1 MSNNYLTYIIKQHI
15 LSYTTNQPINNKIGG
30 GIVLDLN
37 SDKSIYIQIAELI
50 ENEILLEN
58 LKEED
63 QAPSTNQFAKVYN
76 INPATARKGLN
87 ILVDEELLY
96 KKRGMGMFVS
106 PGARKRILKKRQNT
120 FFKEILPEII
130 TEANR
135 LEISVDEIIRF
146 IEDFKGGE

>member
-1 MSNNYLTYIIKQHI
+1 M
-15 LSYTTNQPINNKIGG
+15 
-30 GIVLDLN
+30 LDLN

-58 LKEED
+58 LKDED

-87 ILVDEELLY
+87 ILVDEEILY

-106 PGARKRILKKRQNT
+106 PGARKKILKKRQST
-120 FFKEILPEII
+120 FFKEILPDILI
-130 TEANR
+130 EANR
-135 LEISVDEIIRF
+135 LEITKEEIIKV